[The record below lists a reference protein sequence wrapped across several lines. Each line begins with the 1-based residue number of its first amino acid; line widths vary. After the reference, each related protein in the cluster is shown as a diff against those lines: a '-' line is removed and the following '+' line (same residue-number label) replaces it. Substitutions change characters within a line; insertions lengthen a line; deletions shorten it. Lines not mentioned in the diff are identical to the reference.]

1 MKDVRIAYTKKA
13 PADPVNDS
21 SFSSLK
27 MPSETLS
34 TKAKLG
40 INSGMFRGLRLS
52 PCSHRRGRA
61 WRVQYQIATDTFE
74 TGRDKSTAN
83 RSAKGVRTTGPRSEM
98 TMHINGYPA
107 CVTVG
112 VARVRTLTAQEPGR
126 VLMVRRFDSHT
137 TRESDTFA

>member
-52 PCSHRRGRA
+52 PCSHRRGGSVGRA
-61 WRVQYQIATDTFE
+61 CRVQYQIATDTFK

-83 RSAKGVRTTGPRSEM
+83 RWAKGVSVTGPRSA
-98 TMHINGYPA
+98 IIYGYPA
-107 CVTVG
+107 LVTVG
-112 VARVRTLTAQEPGR
+112 VASVRTLTAQEPGR
-126 VLMVRRFDSHT
+126 VLIIQLFDSHEL
-137 TRESDTFA
+137 ESPTL

>member
-1 MKDVRIAYTKKA
+1 MKKA
-13 PADPVNDS
+13 PVDPVNDS

-27 MPSETLS
+27 IPSGTLS
-34 TKAKLG
+34 TGAKLG
-40 INSGMFRGLRLS
+40 ICSSTIRTFRGLRLS

-83 RSAKGVRTTGPRSEM
+83 RSAKGMRATGPRSEM

-137 TRESDTFA
+137 T